1 VHYRS
6 ERQQNFKSDEIYG
19 AKHGKR
25 MIVKLR
31 GAVIRLRKEMKNRA
45 PPKENKENIKH

>member
-1 VHYRS
+1 MY
-6 ERQQNFKSDEIYG
+6 D

-25 MIVKLR
+25 MIVKLC

-45 PPKENKENIKH
+45 KKRK